1 MSDIPVYTQLRWLTN
16 GCIMFGALLAILFGL
31 SFLLPNHTLHGP
43 EYRNLKET
51 ATLKSLDI
59 ALKGFEIEYA
69 KDLPRIYLVSESA
82 GTVVEGDI
90 LAALMGEGSALNPRK
105 IRFFDPRNAR
115 EGKNGVWKNESG
127 NWQIAD
133 YWGNPIFM
141 QYDADNDGK
150 IVNPETPAEVV
161 QAMHLFYTAGRDQNL
176 ATWEDNVAS
185 WRPVKKHW
193 RWFWQ

>member
-1 MSDIPVYTQLRWLTN
+1 MLESTAFTRSRRLAN
-16 GCIMFGALLAILFGL
+16 GCMILGALIALLA
-31 SFLLPNHTLHGP
+31 LLPHLLPSPALHSP
-43 EYRNLKET
+43 ENRDRREAGN
-51 ATLKSLDI
+51 LKSLDI
-59 ALKGFEIEYA
+59 ALKSFEIEYA
-69 KDLPRIYLVSESA
+69 KDLPKIYHLSESE

-90 LAALMGEGSALNPRK
+90 LAALMGDASALNPRK

-115 EGKNGVWKNESG
+115 EGKNGVWKDESG
-127 NWQIAD
+127 KWQIAD

-141 QYDADNDGK
+141 RYDADNDGK

-185 WRPVKKHW
+185 WRPIKKHW